1 MPHDRVLLAGRV
13 TMKWIRRFCFGA
25 MVLLALANSADAA
38 EPLRVLLLH
47 SFGPYFSPFN
57 TITPQFREELR
68 KRSPHPIDIYEASL
82 QSERSGQ
89 VPAPEEGLF
98 IDYLNSLFPTHDLS
112 LIVAMGAPA
121 TRFVLRN
128 RPRLFPSSP
137 LLIAASDVRTFSN
150 FALAANET
158 ACPTK
163 IDEVEAIDHFLKI
176 LPDTTNIVVAIGGS
190 PIERFWTDALRR
202 SLQRF
207 SPRIKFDWL
216 TDLSAGDMVKLV
228 AELPSHSAIFYSTV
242 RVDASGVPQEGD
254 VMLFRF
260 IELGRAPIFTYVDSH
275 FGQGIVGGPMLS
287 SRDIAQ
293 RCAEVAVRVL
303 NGETAS
309 DIKMPPL
316 GMGAPVYDW
325 RQLQRWHIS
334 ESVLPPG
341 SKIQFRQPT
350 AWEQYRTATLA
361 VTAALLVQSVLIV
374 WLLYEQRRRKI
385 AEANSLQRVNEL
397 VRMNRFATAG
407 ELSASIAHE
416 LNQPLGAILANTEA
430 AELMLDSPVL
440 DIEEIKTILADIK
453 GDDQRATEVIERL
466 RRLLTKA
473 QVEDR
478 DIDLNE
484 IVTEVIG
491 IPAALAA
498 ARDITL
504 DAVLTPRPLIITGDS
519 IQLGQ
524 VILNLVG
531 NAIDALAEVRRDNR
545 RITVRTNLPDDDTAE
560 LSVSDTGPGV
570 RPDVLEQIFEPF
582 VTTKNGGMGMGLA
595 IACTIVKAHGGRL
608 WVENQ
613 AGGGAIFRLTLPLNT
628 FI

>member
-1 MPHDRVLLAGRV
+1 
-13 TMKWIRRFCFGA
+13 
-25 MVLLALANSADAA
+25 
-38 EPLRVLLLH
+38 
-47 SFGPYFSPFN
+47 
-57 TITPQFREELR
+57 
-68 KRSPHPIDIYEASL
+68 
-82 QSERSGQ
+82 
-89 VPAPEEGLF
+89 
-98 IDYLNSLFPTHDLS
+98 
-112 LIVAMGAPA
+112 
-121 TRFVLRN
+121 
-128 RPRLFPSSP
+128 
-137 LLIAASDVRTFSN
+137 
-150 FALAANET
+150 
-158 ACPTK
+158 
-163 IDEVEAIDHFLKI
+163 
-176 LPDTTNIVVAIGGS
+176 
-190 PIERFWTDALRR
+190 
-202 SLQRF
+202 
-207 SPRIKFDWL
+207 
-216 TDLSAGDMVKLV
+216 
-228 AELPSHSAIFYSTV
+228 
-242 RVDASGVPQEGD
+242 
-254 VMLFRF
+254 
-260 IELGRAPIFTYVDSH
+260 
-275 FGQGIVGGPMLS
+275 
-287 SRDIAQ
+287 
-293 RCAEVAVRVL
+293 
-303 NGETAS
+303 
-309 DIKMPPL
+309 MPPL

>member
-1 MPHDRVLLAGRV
+1 
-13 TMKWIRRFCFGA
+13 MKWIRRFCFGA

-98 IDYLNSLFPTHDLS
+98 IDYLNSLFPTHDLG

-137 LLIAASDVRTFSN
+137 LLIAASDVRTFSD
-150 FALAANET
+150 FALTANET

-163 IDEVEAIDHFLKI
+163 IDEVEAIDYFLKI

-202 SLQRF
+202 SLQGF
-207 SPRIKFDWL
+207 SPRVKFDWL
-216 TDLSAGDMVKLV
+216 TDLSADDMVKLV
-228 AELPSHSAIFYSTV
+228 AELPPHSAIFYSTV
-242 RVDASGVPQEGD
+242 RVDARGVPQEGD
-254 VMLFRF
+254 LMLSRF
-260 IELGRAPIFTYVDSH
+260 LELGQAPIFTYVDSH

-350 AWEQYRTATLA
+350 VWEQYRIPILA
-361 VTAALLVQSVLIV
+361 VIAALLVQSMLIA
-374 WLLYEQRRRKI
+374 WLIYEQRRRKT
-385 AEANSLQRVNEL
+385 AEADSLQRVTEL
-397 VRMNRFATAG
+397 ARMNRFALAG

-416 LNQPLGAILANTEA
+416 LNQPLGAILNNTETV
-430 AELMLDSPVL
+430 ELMLDSPL
-440 DIEEIKTILADIK
+440 PDMEEIKTILADIK
-453 GDDQRATEVIERL
+453 RDDHRATEVIQRL
-466 RRLLTKA
+466 RRLLAKA
-473 QVEDR
+473 QVEAR
-478 DIDLNE
+478 NIDLNE

-491 IPAALAA
+491 IPAAQAA
-498 ARDITL
+498 DRDVTL
-504 DAVLTPRPLIITGDS
+504 DTVLTPRPLIIKGDRV
-519 IQLGQ
+519 QLGQ
-524 VILNLVG
+524 VVLNLVG
-531 NAIDALAEVRRDNR
+531 NAIDALAEARRDNR
-545 RITVRTNLPDDDTAE
+545 QITVRTNLLDDDTAE

-570 RPDVLEQIFEPF
+570 RPDVLHQIFEPF
-582 VTTKNGGMGMGLA
+582 FTTKNGGMGMGLA
-595 IACTIVKAHGGRL
+595 IACTIVKAHGGQL
-608 WVENQ
+608 WAENQ
-613 AGGGAIFRLTLPLNT
+613 AGGGAIFRLTLPVTQARAESFRATELA
-628 FI
+628 